1 MKPIL
6 ILGRI
11 MLGLAYVAYGYLHFA
26 NARVD
31 AALVPHDVG
40 YPMFWVI
47 LFGICWWAVA
57 ISFFTNILTR
67 LSGILASILLFFVL
81 FFVVLPD
88 FHGVSSWL
96 SMASVFAL
104 IGGSLQV
111 AVHGRMWYGRKN
123 L

>member
-1 MKPIL
+1 MKPVL

-11 MLGLAYVAYGYLHFA
+11 MLGLAYIVYGYLHFA
-26 NARVD
+26 HTAAD
-31 AALVPHDVG
+31 AAIVSPGVG
-40 YPMFWVI
+40 RPIFWVI
-47 LFGICWWAVA
+47 LVGICWWAVA
-57 ISFFTNILTR
+57 LSFFTNILTR
-67 LSGILASILLFFVL
+67 LSGVLASILLFFIL
-81 FFVVLPD
+81 FFVILPD

-96 SMASVFAL
+96 SMASVFAM

>member
-1 MKPIL
+1 MKPVL

-11 MLGLAYVAYGYLHFA
+11 MLGLAYVTYGYLHFA
-26 NARVD
+26 HADAD
-31 AALVPHDVG
+31 AAMVPKGVG
-40 YPMFWVI
+40 FPMFWVI
-47 LFGICWWAVA
+47 LIGICWWAVA
-57 ISFFTNILTR
+57 LSFFTNILTR
-67 LSGILASILLFFVL
+67 LSGVLAAILLFFIL

-96 SMASVFAL
+96 SMASVFAMV
-104 IGGSLQV
+104 GGSLQV

>member
-1 MKPIL
+1 MRPVL

-26 NARVD
+26 HTD
-31 AALVPHDVG
+31 ADMALVPRGVG

-47 LFGICWWAVA
+47 LIGICWWAVA
-57 ISFFTNILTR
+57 LSFFTNILTR
-67 LSGILASILLFFVL
+67 LSGVLASILLFFVL

-88 FHGVSSWL
+88 FHDVASWL
-96 SMASVFAL
+96 SMASIFAL
-104 IGGSLQV
+104 VGGSLQV
-111 AVHGRMWYGRKN
+111 SVHGRMWYGRKN